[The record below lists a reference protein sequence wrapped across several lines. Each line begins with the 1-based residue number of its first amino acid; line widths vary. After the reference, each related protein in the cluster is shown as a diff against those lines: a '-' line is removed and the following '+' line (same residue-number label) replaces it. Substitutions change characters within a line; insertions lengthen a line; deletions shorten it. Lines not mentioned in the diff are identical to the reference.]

1 MQDKLEPFAVKPVT
15 GTFSLQK
22 QEDKAKA
29 IPLTYHVDIWPEE
42 IVESP
47 WVGLHFMDEY
57 SGPAS
62 GLARET
68 LPHPK
73 A

>member
-22 QEDKAKA
+22 QEDKAN
-29 IPLTYHVDIWPEE
+29 TYHVDIWPEE

-62 GLARET
+62 GLARQT
-68 LPHPK
+68 HPHPK